1 MPINSY
7 EQYMTPETGKGKLAS
22 YHDEHAET
30 FGAGADIPWGL
41 ALKQSPDDPDKVLK
55 YDGAAG
61 SAFVGVAVA
70 NHFAGEYRV
79 DDVSTGEITGTAYP
93 TGQPVTVLRRGI
105 IWVEV
110 LEDVIRGKQA
120 VVDNETGDFRQKGS
134 ATATVSDTVGVF
146 RTTAQAG
153 NLAQLEINLP

>member
-30 FGAGADIPWGL
+30 YSASENILWGL
-41 ALKQSPDDPDKVLK
+41 AVQSNASDPDKVDV
-55 YDGAAG
+55 YDGTVTDG
-61 SAFVGVAVA
+61 FVGVALA

-79 DDVSTGEITGTAYP
+79 EDVSTDPITGTAYAA
-93 TGQPVTVLRRGI
+93 GQPISVLRRGI

-120 VVDNETGDFRQKGS
+120 VVDNETGNFRQKGS

>member
-1 MPINSY
+1 MPILSY

-30 FGAGADIPWGL
+30 FGAGSDIPWGL

-55 YDGAAG
+55 YDGADG
-61 SAFVGVAVA
+61 SSFVGVAIA

-79 DDVSTGEITGTAYP
+79 NEVSTDPITGTFYA
-93 TGQPVTVLRRGI
+93 TGQPVSVLRRGI

-110 LEDVIRGKQA
+110 LEDVVRGKQA
-120 VVDNETGDFRQKGS
+120 VVDNATGNFRQEGS
-134 ATATVSDTVGVF
+134 ATTEVSEAIGVF
-146 RTTAQAG
+146 KTTAQSG